1 MKGDFVTME
10 NPKTT
15 STKEKMI
22 RPYKDKSNK
31 ELLDILATKGI
42 STATALY
49 ALIESNERKDKQI
62 ANLIHR
68 VSVLEEKAAK
78 KVGRKR
84 QSFSLNGQE
93 LTDDDIIY
101 YVDND
106 YMSISELEKDVGAKK
121 NQLRNRYN
129 RRKKQLA
136 IEKNILKNNI

>member
-1 MKGDFVTME
+1 ME

-15 STKEKMI
+15 SNKEKMI

-62 ANLIHR
+62 ANLMHR

-84 QSFSLNGQE
+84 QTFYFNQQE
-93 LTDDDIIY
+93 LTDDDI
-101 YVDND
+101 V
-106 YMSISELEKDVGAKK
+106 YMTISELEKDVGAKK

-136 IEKNILKNNI
+136 IEKNILKNPI

>member
-1 MKGDFVTME
+1 ME
-10 NPKTT
+10 NQKPT
-15 STKEKMI
+15 STKETLA

-31 ELLDILATKGI
+31 ELLDILTTKGI

-49 ALIESNERKDKQI
+49 ALIESNVRKDKQI

-68 VSVLEEKAAK
+68 ISVLEEKAAK

-106 YMSISELEKDVGAKK
+106 FMSISELEKDVGAKK

-136 IEKNILKNNI
+136 IEKNIAYF

>member
-22 RPYKDKSNK
+22 RLYKDKSNK

-42 STATALY
+42 SIATALY
-49 ALIESNERKDKQI
+49 ALIESNARKDKQI

-68 VSVLEEKAAK
+68 LSVLEEKAAK

-84 QSFSLNGQE
+84 QTFYFNQQE
-93 LTDDDIIY
+93 LTDDDIVY
-101 YVDND
+101 YVDNGFLT
-106 YMSISELEKDVGAKK
+106 IPELEKDVGAKK
-121 NQLRNRYN
+121 NQIRNRYN

>member
-15 STKEKMI
+15 STNEKMI
-22 RPYKDKSNK
+22 RPYKDKSDK
-31 ELLDILATKGI
+31 ELQDILTTKGLSA
-42 STATALY
+42 STILY
-49 ALIESNERKDKQI
+49 ALIEVNTRKEKQL
-62 ANLIHR
+62 ADLIHR

-84 QSFSLNGQE
+84 QAFFLNGKE

-106 YMSISELEKDVGAKK
+106 YMTISELEKDVGAKK

-136 IEKNILKNNI
+136 IEKNILKNPI

>member
-1 MKGDFVTME
+1 ME
-10 NPKTT
+10 NPKTI
-15 STKEKMI
+15 SAKETLA
-22 RPYKDKSNK
+22 RPYKDKTDK
-31 ELLDILATKGI
+31 ELQKILTTKGI

-49 ALIESNERKDKQI
+49 ALIESNVRKDKQI

-106 YMSISELEKDVGAKK
+106 FMSISELEKDVGAKK

-136 IEKNILKNNI
+136 IEKNIPKNPI

>member
-1 MKGDFVTME
+1 MY
-10 NPKTT
+10 KTY
-15 STKEKMI
+15 I
-22 RPYKDKSNK
+22 F
-31 ELLDILATKGI
+31 ILTFAN
-42 STATALY
+42 A
-49 ALIESNERKDKQI
+49 RKDKQI

-84 QSFSLNGQE
+84 QTFFLNGKE

-106 YMSISELEKDVGAKK
+106 YMMISELEKDVGAKK
-121 NQLRNRYN
+121 NQIRNRYN

-136 IEKNILKNNI
+136 IEKNILKNHI